1 MSTTWVPIVLKEG
14 EDPVEIQTEENG
26 TLLLSSI
33 SAQFPG
39 ATGLKFR
46 NPQTNG
52 MRGVRISEG
61 VLFSPFAEE
70 GGEKEGW
77 SRATEFICVI
87 QQPEHQTETGGTKR
101 SAGAE
106 EGSNA
111 GKRSKTESDDDPTV
125 DLIVLGVN
133 YATTEDGMR
142 KYFETFGEVVLCDLK
157 VGASGK
163 SKGFGFIRF
172 AHMAAQDK
180 VLLTR
185 HFIDMRWCDVRIPDS
200 SSTDKTNT

>member
-1 MSTTWVPIVLKEG
+1 MPTTWVPIVLKEG
-14 EDPVEIQTEENG
+14 EDPVEIETEENG
-26 TLLLSSI
+26 SLLLSSI

-61 VLFSPFAEE
+61 VLFPAFVEE
-70 GGEKEGW
+70 GGIKQEGGGW
-77 SRATEFICVI
+77 SKATEFICVI
-87 QQPEHQTETGGTKR
+87 QQPDHQTETGTKR
-101 SAGAE
+101 SAGAEAE

-111 GKRSKTESDDDPTV
+111 GKRSKTESEESPTV
-125 DLIVLGVN
+125 DLIVLGIN

-142 KYFETFGEVVLCDLK
+142 KYFETFGEVVLCELK
-157 VGASGK
+157 VGANGK

-172 AHMAAQDK
+172 AHMAAQEK

-185 HFIDMRWCDVRIPDS
+185 
-200 SSTDKTNT
+200 

>member
-1 MSTTWVPIVLKEG
+1 MSSTWVPIVLKEG
-14 EDPVEIQTEENG
+14 EDPVEVQTEENG

-61 VLFSPFAEE
+61 VLSPPFVQE
-70 GGEKEGW
+70 GDEKDGW
-77 SRATEFICVI
+77 LRATEFICVI
-87 QQPEHQTETGGTKR
+87 QQPEHQSETGTGTGTKR

-106 EGSNA
+106 EGSNG
-111 GKRSKTESDDDPTV
+111 GKRSKTESDNPTL
-125 DLIVLGVN
+125 DLIVLGIN

-157 VGASGK
+157 VGAGGK

-172 AHMAAQDK
+172 ADMAAQEK

-185 HFIDMRWCDVRIPDS
+185 
-200 SSTDKTNT
+200 

>member
-1 MSTTWVPIVLKEG
+1 MPTTWVPIVLKEG
-14 EDPVEIQTEENG
+14 EDPVEIETEENG
-26 TLLLSSI
+26 SLLLSSI

-61 VLFSPFAEE
+61 VLFPPFVE
-70 GGEKEGW
+70 GSCEKGGW
-77 SRATEFICVI
+77 SEASEFICVI
-87 QQPEHQTETGGTKR
+87 QQPDHQTETGTKR

-106 EGSNA
+106 QSSDT
-111 GKRSKTESDDDPTV
+111 GKRLKTESDNSTV
-125 DLIVLGVN
+125 DLIVLGIN
-133 YATTEDGMR
+133 YATSEDGMR
-142 KYFETFGEVVLCDLK
+142 KYFETFGEVVLCELK
-157 VGASGK
+157 VGANGK

-172 AHMAAQDK
+172 ANMVAQEK

-185 HFIDMRWCDVRIPDS
+185 
-200 SSTDKTNT
+200 

>member
-1 MSTTWVPIVLKEG
+1 MIMSATWVPIVLKEG
-14 EDPVEIQTEENG
+14 EDPVEVQTEEDG
-26 TLLLSSI
+26 TLLLSSV

-61 VLFSPFAEE
+61 ALFPPFPEE
-70 GGEKEGW
+70 GSGW
-77 SRATEFICVI
+77 SGATEFICVI
-87 QQPEHQTETGGTKR
+87 HQPDNQAEVGAGTKR
-101 SAGAE
+101 SAAAGAE
-106 EGSNA
+106 EGSSE
-111 GKRSKTESDDDPTV
+111 GKRLKTGSGSDNPTV

-157 VGASGK
+157 FGANGK

-172 AHMAAQDK
+172 AQMAAQEK

-185 HFIDMRWCDVRIPDS
+185 WGMF
-200 SSTDKTNT
+200 